1 MQSTTSTDGTI
12 IGFDKLGDGP
22 PIVLIC
28 AGPVDRNS
36 NAELAQ
42 LLAADCTVYNYD
54 RRGRGQSGDTKPYSI
69 EREYEDLAAV
79 VKEAGGSAAIFGN
92 SGGAMLAIQA
102 VLAGVTAPKLVF
114 WEPPYVLEGTRP
126 PVPTDYREQQE
137 TLLAEGRHGDMV
149 ELFLTKAVG
158 MPDAIVTDMRQAPF
172 WAFMEPA
179 APALVYDA
187 VVAGDFGLPANA
199 GAVDVPTLV
208 LDGGT
213 TPWLTASAD
222 AVAATLPMAERQTLT
237 GQPHNVA
244 ADALAPAVA
253 RFARGVA

>member
-1 MQSTTSTDGTI
+1 MPSTTSQDGTVI
-12 IGFDKLGDGP
+12 DFDQLGSGP

-42 LLAADCTVYNYD
+42 LLASTCTVYNYD
-54 RRGRGQSGDTKPYSI
+54 RRGRGHSGDTKPYDL

-79 VKEAGGSAAIFGN
+79 ITAAGGEAAVFGN

-102 VLAGVTAPKLVF
+102 VLAGVPATKLVF

-126 PVPTDYREQQE
+126 PVPANYREQQQA
-137 TLLAEGRHGDMV
+137 LLAEGRPGDMV
-149 ELFLTKAVG
+149 ALFLTSAVG
-158 MPDAIVTDMRQAPF
+158 MPAEMVAGMRQAPF
-172 WAFMEPA
+172 WAFMEPT
-179 APALVYDA
+179 APVLVYDA
-187 VVAGDFGLPANA
+187 IMAGDFSLPGNA
-199 GAVDVPTLV
+199 GTIETPTLV

-222 AVAATLPMAERQTLT
+222 AVAAVLPKAERQTLA

-253 RFARGVA
+253 QFVVGLA